1 MNITASGSKNSEMND
16 IETEF
21 RIKSRPFLFSLIHF
35 EFTFSQLIYRSSI
48 RSSGISPVPQLNL
61 GKYPVVVRKFSH
73 IKGRATKR
81 PTLGEII
88 SQIATVLAA
97 QSPTQDNTF
106 VVFRAYLSASL
117 LQVKSQISSQNLL
130 KCSLIQVL
138 FQFFYI
144 SKKALS
150 FLFSCH

>member
-1 MNITASGSKNSEMND
+1 MHVNITASGSKISEVND

-48 RSSGISPVPQLNL
+48 RSSGISPIPQLNL
-61 GKYPVVVRKFSH
+61 GKYPVLRKFSH

-117 LQVKSQISSQNLL
+117 L
-130 KCSLIQVL
+130 
-138 FQFFYI
+138 
-144 SKKALS
+144 
-150 FLFSCH
+150 